1 MTNYD
6 DSLTNGEN
14 DPEISIRYR
23 ELANETAPKALD
35 RIVLRTARKALRNSP
50 SGWSAAWYRPAG
62 FVATLG
68 LSLALFLQFNH
79 SPVFTPTTDPRG
91 QTNSPAEASVFQDA
105 ADEAAISVRESSAI
119 ADESLQ
125 LSNAGTNYSPA
136 ITDSEVLTNGT
147 ARLQHCND
155 EQIALPDQWWQCIQ
169 ELRKSGRRDDADV
182 ELAYL
187 HEIFPDYMPDE

>member
-23 ELANETAPKALD
+23 ALADETTPMELDK
-35 RIVLRTARKALRNSP
+35 IVLRTARKALRSSP

-68 LSLALFLQFNH
+68 LGLALFLQFNN
-79 SPVFTPTTDPRG
+79 SQLPAPTTDPGARA
-91 QTNSPAEASVFQDA
+91 NSPAAASVFQDA
-105 ADEAAISVRESSAI
+105 ANDAAISIRESGAI

-125 LSNAGTNYSPA
+125 LSNAGTNYSSA
-136 ITDSEVLTNGT
+136 ITDSEISVNST

-169 ELRKSGRRDDADV
+169 ELRISGRPDDADV
-182 ELAYL
+182 ELAHL
-187 HEIFPDYMPDE
+187 HETFPEYMPAR